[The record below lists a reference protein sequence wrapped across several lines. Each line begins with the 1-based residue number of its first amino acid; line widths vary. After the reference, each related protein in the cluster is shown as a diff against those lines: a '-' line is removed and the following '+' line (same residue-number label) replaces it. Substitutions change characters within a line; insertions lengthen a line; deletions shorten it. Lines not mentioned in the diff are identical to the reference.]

1 MFDEALFSPV
11 PENQATFAV
20 SPKQWTRETAY
31 GLTIDAS
38 RHAAVAAW
46 HDTSRPMTI
55 SSPQQAIPP
64 AISRGVSVN
73 GAYFPVFKSTDF
85 VNMLKGA
92 DAVSWRRVRESY
104 EGGDNGGGSVYI
116 PDTNGSLFQRYQMI
130 HPGGDN
136 GSWEEWVNKS
146 PFGISKDAMQR
157 HFRAGDRGDVMAGPK
172 NTYTDNNFWPEF
184 DPSGGL
190 SGLTIKTSERN
201 GTYVPYVKGS
211 NNEFTPE
218 PASSEIRRY
227 YTNNGNFWR
236 SVIKAVRWIVRIV
249 DSSGN
254 WTVTEPQ

>member
-1 MFDEALFSPV
+1 MFDDTFSPIA
-11 PENQATFAV
+11 ENHATFAV
-20 SPKQWTRETAY
+20 APKQWSKETAY
-31 GLTIDAS
+31 GLTIETS
-38 RHAAVAAW
+38 RYAAVASW
-46 HDTSRPMTI
+46 HDISKPMII
-55 SSPQQAIPP
+55 SSPQQAIPS
-64 AISRGVSVN
+64 AIGKGVSVN

-85 VNMLKGA
+85 VNMLKGS
-92 DAVSWRRVRESY
+92 DAGSWRRVSESY
-104 EGGDNGGGSVYI
+104 ESGDNGGGTVYT
-116 PDTNGSLFQRYQMI
+116 PDINGRLFQRYQTI
-130 HPGGDN
+130 HSGGDN

-184 DPSGGL
+184 DPSGDL

-201 GTYVPYVKGS
+201 GTYVPYIKGP
-211 NNEFTPE
+211 NNEFTPD
-218 PASSEIRRY
+218 PGSSEIRRY

-236 SVIKAVRWIVRIV
+236 SVRDVVKWIVRII